1 MPNNPN
7 SIDELLDKIELLS
20 KKQALFQKEIND
32 LQSELYALKY
42 ARKQDAPVVEKVP
55 ILEKSVENEILSD
68 IPVSPPIAEP
78 IQREIPQKPIVRP
91 LKPQVSGEKSGL
103 EKFIGEKLINIIG
116 ILILVIGVVIG
127 TKYAIDNELIS
138 PLTRIILGYIV
149 GIGLMAFAIK
159 LKANYLNFSAVLL
172 SGAMAIMYFI
182 TFAAYSFY
190 ALIPQNLTFGLM
202 VLFTI
207 FTVIAALNYE
217 KQVIAHIGLVGAYAI
232 PFLLSDGSGKVL
244 ILFSYMAII
253 NAGILAV
260 AVKKYW
266 KALYYV
272 AFSMTWLIFGF
283 WFFDKYQMETH
294 FSLAFSFLT
303 IFFVIF
309 YAVALS
315 YKLIQKEVFSASDVI
330 MLLINSFIFYGIG
343 YVMLNKYPQGIEL
356 LGLFT
361 LGNAIIHFGISAVIY
376 QQKLADKN
384 LFFMIMGLVLA
395 FITIAIPVQLEGH
408 WVVLLWSVEAAL
420 LFWIGREKEVPFYEK
435 LSYIMMVLAT
445 YCLSYD
451 WLNHY
456 HIESYQMVEHK
467 IKPIFN
473 PQFLSSLVFI
483 IAFSAINYL
492 NNKKEYLGS
501 GQKTVEPIIKFMI
514 PAALLGGIYFAF
526 HFEILNYF
534 NQNYQASMLE
544 IKGAEDSIMNY
555 WNEDIRKFGNLWL
568 MNYSML
574 FATIL
579 AFANIYLFKNRILG
593 ILNLVFAGICIFL
606 FLTNGLVLL
615 SELRES
621 HLHAEIPAYYKHGV
635 WNIGIRYVCYGF
647 VAASLT
653 AIYLSI
659 KADFMEILD
668 MRIKAIYDILLFGTI
683 LWIASTEL
691 ITWVEMS
698 GSADSFKLGLSV
710 FWGVY
715 ALLLIILGFA
725 QKKKHLRFS
734 AIALFAVT
742 LFKLFFYDL
751 ESASTIAK
759 TIIFIS
765 LGILLLIIS
774 FLYNKYKHL
783 ISDEAEI

>member
-1 MPNNPN
+1 MPNSP
-7 SIDELLDKIELLS
+7 STIDELLDKIELLS

-42 ARKQDAPVVEKVP
+42 ARKQDTPATEQIP
-55 ILEKSVENEILSD
+55 ILEKSVEKEILSE
-68 IPVSPPIAEP
+68 IPITPPTPEP
-78 IQREIPQKPIVRP
+78 VRRETPQKPIVRP
-91 LKPQVSGEKSGL
+91 LKQQISGEKSGL

-116 ILILVIGVVIG
+116 ILILIIGVVIG
-127 TKYAIDNELIS
+127 AKYAIDNELIS

-149 GIGLMAFAIK
+149 GIGLMGFAIK

-190 ALIPQNLTFGLM
+190 TLIPQNIAFGLM

-253 NAGILAV
+253 NVGILAV

-266 KALYYV
+266 KSLYYV
-272 AFSMTWLIFGF
+272 GFLMTWLIFGA
-283 WFFDKYQMETH
+283 WFVSKYQMETH

-315 YKLIQKEVFSASDVI
+315 YKLIQKELFSISDVI
-330 MLLINSFIFYGIG
+330 MLLFNSFIFYGIG
-343 YVMLNKYPQGIEL
+343 YVILNKYPQGTEL

-361 LGNAIIHFGISAVIY
+361 LGNAIIHFGVSAIIY
-376 QQKLADKN
+376 QQKLADRN

-420 LFWIGREKEVPFYEK
+420 LFWIGREKEVSFYEK
-435 LSYIMMVLAT
+435 LSYVMMFLAT

-456 HIESYQMVEHK
+456 HTESYQTVEHK
-467 IKPIFN
+467 ITPIFN
-473 PQFLSSLVFI
+473 PQFMASVVFVMALSL
-483 IAFSAINYL
+483 INYL
-492 NNKKEYLGS
+492 NHKKEYLGNA
-501 GQKTVEPIIKFMI
+501 QKTLAPITNFVI
-514 PAALLGGIYFAF
+514 PAVLIGGIYFAF
-526 HFEILNYF
+526 YFEILNYF
-534 NQNYQASMLE
+534 NQNYQVSMLE
-544 IKGAEDSIMNY
+544 IKGAEDSLMTY
-555 WNEDIRKFGNLWL
+555 WNEDILKFSKLWL
-568 MNYSML
+568 INYTML
-574 FATIL
+574 FTAIL
-579 AFANIYLFKNRILG
+579 SIANIYLIRNKTLG
-593 ILNLVFAGICIFL
+593 ILHLLATGISVFF

-621 HLHAEIPAYYKHGV
+621 HLHAEIPSYYTHGI

-653 AIYLSI
+653 TIYLSI
-659 KADFMEILD
+659 KASFMEILD
-668 MRIKAIYDILLFGTI
+668 MRIKAIYDLTLSGSI

-698 GSADSFKLGLSV
+698 GSANSFKLGLSI

-715 ALLLIILGFA
+715 ALLLVILGFV
-725 QKKKHLRFS
+725 QKKKHLRFA
-734 AIALFAVT
+734 AIALFAAT

-751 ESASTIAK
+751 ENASTIAK
-759 TIIFIS
+759 TVIFIS

-783 ISDEAEI
+783 ISDETEA